1 VDPAPATS
9 VATAPPRSSRR
20 QRKKEQRA
28 SIALA
33 AAPKSGPRQS
43 RCEVRKLDLWSVLKV
58 SLCFYLATVAVF
70 IIAGVVLWAI
80 ADAAGAI
87 HNIEKFV
94 GNLLSSKNYHLVSM
108 QILEGAVLIGLV
120 LAALMTI
127 ITVVGAAL
135 YNLFS
140 ELVGGFEITL
150 VESDKD

>member
-1 VDPAPATS
+1 MEPAP
-9 VATAPPRSSRR
+9 VATEPPKTKR
-20 QRKKEQRA
+20 QRKRDLRA

-33 AAPKSGPRQS
+33 STPKAGPRRS
-43 RCEVRKLDLWSVLKV
+43 RCEVRRIDLWAVLKIA
-58 SLCFYLATVAVF
+58 LCFYVAAVALV
-70 IIAGVVLWAI
+70 IISGIVLWLI

-87 HNIEKFV
+87 GNIERFMGKI
-94 GNLLSSKNYHLVSM
+94 LSSKNYRLVSA
-108 QILEGAVLIGLV
+108 QILEGSILVGLV

-150 VESDKD
+150 VESERG

>member
-1 VDPAPATS
+1 VEPAP
-9 VATAPPRSSRR
+9 VATAPPRNRR
-20 QRKKEQRA
+20 QRKRDQRA

-33 AAPKSGPRQS
+33 AAPKSAPRQS
-43 RCEVRKLDLWSVLKV
+43 RCEIRKLDLWSVLKI
-58 SLCFYLATVAVF
+58 SLCFYLAAVVLVV
-70 IIAGVVLWAI
+70 ITGVVLWAI

-87 HNIEKFV
+87 HDVEDFM
-94 GNLLSSKNYHLVSM
+94 GSLLSSDNYRLVSV
-108 QILEGAVLIGLV
+108 QILEGTILVGLV

-150 VESDKD
+150 VESERG

>member
-1 VDPAPATS
+1 MDPAP
-9 VATAPPRSSRR
+9 VATAPDERSKR
-20 QRKKEQRA
+20 QRKRDMRA

-33 AAPKSGPRQS
+33 SSPRSGPRRS
-43 RCEVRKLDLWSVLKV
+43 RCEVRRIDLWAVLKI
-58 SLCFYLATVAVF
+58 SLCFYLAAVVLV
-70 IIAGVVLWAI
+70 IISGVVLWLI

-87 HNIEKFV
+87 
-94 GNLLSSKNYHLVSM
+94 GNVESFMGKILSSKNYHLVSA
-108 QILEGAVLIGLV
+108 QILEGTILVGLV

-150 VESDKD
+150 VETDHRP